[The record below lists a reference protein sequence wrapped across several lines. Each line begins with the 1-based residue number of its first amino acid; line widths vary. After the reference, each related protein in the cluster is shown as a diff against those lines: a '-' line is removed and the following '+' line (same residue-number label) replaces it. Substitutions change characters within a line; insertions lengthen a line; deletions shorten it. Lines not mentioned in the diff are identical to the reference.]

1 MLFLQNLFLFLVMI
15 TILVFVHEYGHY
27 YFAKKFGV
35 FVEKFSL
42 GFGKALYSKKDKH
55 GTIWAIAPIPLGGF
69 VKMKGEMNYSQ
80 AESQDKSSF
89 NSKAL
94 WQKTIIVGA
103 GPFVNLVFGFL
114 LFLVFGLFASAKQY
128 QPVIGHVLEDSPAH
142 QAQMQTND
150 EIVSINGQ
158 SIKYWA
164 DISQTIAKQDLSQ
177 NLNIVLKR
185 QDNLQS
191 VSLKAIEQQ
200 TEQGKRPIIG
210 ISYNSD
216 YYTYSGFSFSKAL
229 NFSFN
234 VFIDLNK
241 EIINWLKRA
250 FLGKVALEE
259 VGGPVKI
266 AQVSGDFYNTGIL
279 NWMFFIGALS
289 INLAI
294 INLLP
299 IPALDGGHIMFYA
312 IEAITRRK
320 VPAKI
325 IGFLSTLSFFVLMT
339 FMLLITF
346 RDVLELF

>member
-1 MLFLQNLFLFLVMI
+1 MIFLQNLFLFLFMI

-42 GFGKALYSKKDKH
+42 GFGKAVYSKKDKH
-55 GTIWAIAPIPLGGF
+55 GTVWAIAPIPLGGF
-69 VKMKGEMNYSQ
+69 VKMRGEMNYSQ
-80 AESQDKSSF
+80 AESSDNSSF
-89 NSKAL
+89 NSKTL

-114 LFLVFGLFASAKQY
+114 LFLIFGLFASAKQF
-128 QPVIGHVLEDSPAH
+128 QPVVGSVLEDSPAH
-142 QAQMQTND
+142 IANMQIND

-158 SIKYWA
+158 SVKTWA
-164 DISQTIAKQDLSQ
+164 DISQTIAKQDLTQ

-185 QDNLQS
+185 DESLQS
-191 VSLKAIEQQ
+191 ISLKAIEQE

-210 ISYNSD
+210 ISYSNNH
-216 YYTYSGFSFSKAL
+216 YTYSGVSFSKAL
-229 NFSFN
+229 SFSFN
-234 VFIDLNK
+234 VFVDLNK
-241 EIINWLKRA
+241 EIISWLKRA
-250 FLGKVALEE
+250 FLGKVALDE

-266 AQVSGDFYNTGIL
+266 AQVSGDFYNAGIL
-279 NWMFFIGALS
+279 NWIFFIGALS

-325 IGFLSTLSFFVLMT
+325 IGFLSTLSFFVLMS
-339 FMLLITF
+339 FMLLITL